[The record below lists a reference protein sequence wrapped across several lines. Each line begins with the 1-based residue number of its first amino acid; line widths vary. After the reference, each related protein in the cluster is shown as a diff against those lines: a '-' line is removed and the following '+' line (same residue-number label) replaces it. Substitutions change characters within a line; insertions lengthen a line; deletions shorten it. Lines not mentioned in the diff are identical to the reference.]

1 MNSRL
6 EALNCP
12 NCGVAIDYL
21 PSNTSDFQC
30 EYCGSIIHLNRE
42 PQNINVNIADDFR
55 HVAPDQVIQRIGRLF
70 YLGKYEQAKVL
81 LEKTLVYY
89 PSNVKLLELENQCEC
104 FLTRNIGSYIKM
116 LSVRTFLTDD
126 ESARFKTE
134 IDGFCKMVGNKAVNS
149 LNIPMQR
156 KQNTENYEAILKYIV
171 DLKKCLRNDAVIHSD
186 KLYETVRTAVL
197 KLSAI
202 VCNTIYIKNT
212 RLPRQYIMLIDFK
225 YRRQLKADFDAIDLF
240 GETEYKIVDE
250 SAIRHY
256 ISGGRY
262 E

>member
-1 MNSRL
+1 
-6 EALNCP
+6 
-12 NCGVAIDYL
+12 
-21 PSNTSDFQC
+21 
-30 EYCGSIIHLNRE
+30 
-42 PQNINVNIADDFR
+42 
-55 HVAPDQVIQRIGRLF
+55 
-70 YLGKYEQAKVL
+70 
-81 LEKTLVYY
+81 
-89 PSNVKLLELENQCEC
+89 
-104 FLTRNIGSYIKM
+104 
-116 LSVRTFLTDD
+116 
-126 ESARFKTE
+126 
-134 IDGFCKMVGNKAVNS
+134 
-149 LNIPMQR
+149 MQR

-186 KLYETVRTAVL
+186 KLYETVRTAIL

-250 SAIRHY
+250 SVIRQY

>member
-1 MNSRL
+1 MFKRKKETFYYAGL
-6 EALNCP
+6 EVPALTPMDRYKCLDDVTK
-12 NCGVAIDYL
+12 GVLKKASWRIGVIMVVFALCFSAI
-21 PSNTSDFQC
+21 
-30 EYCGSIIHLNRE
+30 
-42 PQNINVNIADDFR
+42 
-55 HVAPDQVIQRIGRLF
+55 IGRLF

-89 PSNVKLLELENQCEC
+89 PSNIKLLELENQCEC
-104 FLTRNIGSYIKM
+104 FITRNIGNYIKM

-126 ESARFKTE
+126 ESERFKTE
-134 IDGFCKMVGNKAVNS
+134 IDGFCKMVGNKAIYS

-186 KLYETVRTAVL
+186 KLYETIRTAVL

-250 SAIRHY
+250 SVIRQY